1 MQWDEKRLS
10 RLFQLGKQAD
20 EKSLPLFEGVLARS
34 RTNRQAFRIRGF
46 RPISALTVVL
56 IMSAIAFLRTRS
68 HPADSLA
75 DLQTTPPLLGWHS
88 PTDFLL
94 ETPGHELGDSLPQ
107 VGRALPFMIN
117 SDQALLP
124 SQGEKKGEKR

>member
-1 MQWDEKRLS
+1 MKQCDEKRIS

-20 EKSLPLFEGVLARS
+20 EKLLLLFEGVLARP
-34 RTNRQAFRIRGF
+34 RTNRQAWRIRGF
-46 RPISALTVVL
+46 RPISALAVVL
-56 IMSAIAFLRTRS
+56 IMSAIVFLRTRS

-75 DLQTTPPLLGWHS
+75 DLEVTPSLLEWHS

-117 SDQALLP
+117 SDQALLH
-124 SQGEKKGEKR
+124 SQGGKGEKR